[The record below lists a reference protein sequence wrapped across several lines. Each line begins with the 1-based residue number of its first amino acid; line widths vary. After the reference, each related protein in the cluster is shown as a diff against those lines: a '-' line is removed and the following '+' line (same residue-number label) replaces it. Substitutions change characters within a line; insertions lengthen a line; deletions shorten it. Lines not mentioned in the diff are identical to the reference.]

1 MGSSVNFPVG
11 RDGSSTTVSVADL
24 IAGLALPSIEP
35 LGTDIAAMAGLPDL
49 PVPDPRHCGPRRGAA
64 DTAQPAAAE
73 AVDPAATVPDGAG
86 AGSAALRSPVAGPS
100 AGVGVVES
108 RLEGARA
115 LMDGCT
121 DAIAALHKHQ
131 NQCAA
136 LAAVLIA
143 RLESTAVLEG
153 GILAVDS
160 WQYDISLMSMR
171 ADLAGILSVSEGVA
185 GQLILHAGT
194 LVNYLPA
201 TMESLSSGWLG
212 WDYAV
217 IIAQETSLL
226 REAGLAQETVDA
238 FEQVLLGKAAGATLP
253 SFREKARRR
262 RERFYPETITP
273 KTRRE
278 YSQRRLG
285 VSRARDGMSWL
296 SLYAPAPTVE
306 AIWAQCTLTAQA
318 AQGPHEERTLTQLRA
333 DVAAALLLNQ
343 SMAENQIYAP
353 TQPNTTNTAGTADGT
368 SNAATTTDGTSN
380 TASTAAEGTTTDG
393 TPNGAGAGTGP
404 AAANGA
410 ADAAGTATGDA
421 QGPWFAPVDPAA
433 DGVPLD
439 PGPEPEPDPA
449 PEPVPIRDRGPDW
462 DYVARRDRG
471 VVDVPDRWVPVFDDP
486 DYSDPGFKDPDIRNG
501 PDWDPAAIPPTLT
514 PPPSSA
520 DNAITTADS
529 ASSSANLASITGG
542 EGTTASNTT
551 NNANI
556 GTNNGASGA
565 GASTGSSAAGGGAC
579 VVGPVWPP
587 MPQVTPVL
595 LIPALSLLGAT
606 NEPAW
611 LEGYGPLSMEVAR
624 HLAAG
629 APSLLR
635 VLVDP
640 ISNEPLDVAPQRYRI
655 NTAMRTMLQIRDE
668 YCQFPGCLAKAT
680 NCEID
685 HIKKF
690 EHGGLS
696 IYDNLETLC
705 HRHHVLKH
713 FKDDRTRTG
722 ECRTD
727 QSPERE
733 AVRLRGW
740 TPAIVAGRVAWTSP
754 TGRYYPP
761 EVGDTQP
768 PVYPEWLKT
777 HINKTLGQP
786 DSHNNTGQNT
796 AADPA
801 STDPESA
808 PEFHEPPDP
817 QEPQDFHEFDDSQ
830 DFLDFAVLDED
841 DIPGMEQDDDPY
853 ARPLPVP
860 PPGTF
865 PTDEEQAALDKETLA
880 NYLVS
885 HPDMG
890 R

>member
-11 RDGSSTTVSVADL
+11 RDGSSTTLSVADL

-73 AVDPAATVPDGAG
+73 AVDAAGTGV
-86 AGSAALRSPVAGPS
+86 GPS
-100 AGVGVVES
+100 AGAGDSIGSAGVVES

-306 AIWAQCTLTAQA
+306 AIWAQATLTAQA

-353 TQPNTTNTAGTADGT
+353 TQPNTTNTAGTTDGT
-368 SNAATTTDGTSN
+368 TNAATT
-380 TASTAAEGTTTDG
+380 AAQGAATDG
-393 TPNGAGAGTGP
+393 TP
-404 AAANGA
+404 
-410 ADAAGTATGDA
+410 AGTAAGDA

-439 PGPEPEPDPA
+439 PGPEPEPDPT

-471 VVDVPDRWVPVFDDP
+471 VVVVPDRWVPVFDDP
-486 DYSDPGFKDPDIRNG
+486 DYSDPGFKDPDIRNS
-501 PDWDPAAIPPTLT
+501 PDGDPTAIPPTLT
-514 PPPSSA
+514 PAPSSA

-529 ASSSANLASITGG
+529 ASSSANLGSITGG
-542 EGTTASNTT
+542 EETTASNTIGT
-551 NNANI
+551 GANV
-556 GTNNGASGA
+556 GTSTNNGADAKTDTSPSTNTTGT
-565 GASTGSSAAGGGAC
+565 GASTGFSVTGGGAC
-579 VVGPVWPP
+579 LVGPVWPP
-587 MPQVTPVL
+587 MPQVAPVL

-685 HIKKF
+685 HLKKF

-740 TPAIVAGRVAWTSP
+740 TPAMVAGRVAWTSP

-761 EVGDTQP
+761 EIGDTQP
-768 PVYPEWLKT
+768 AVYPEWLKT
-777 HINKTLGQP
+777 LINKTLGQP
-786 DSHNNTGQNT
+786 DTHDNTDQNT

-808 PEFHEPPDP
+808 APESAAEFQDFQDFQEPEDP
-817 QEPQDFHEFDDSQ
+817 REPQDFQEFEGV
-830 DFLDFAVLDED
+830 LGFAFLDED
-841 DIPGMEQDDDPY
+841 DIPGMDQDDNPY

-885 HPDMG
+885 HPDTRG
-890 R
+890 

>member
-1 MGSSVNFPVG
+1 
-11 RDGSSTTVSVADL
+11 
-24 IAGLALPSIEP
+24 
-35 LGTDIAAMAGLPDL
+35 
-49 PVPDPRHCGPRRGAA
+49 
-64 DTAQPAAAE
+64 
-73 AVDPAATVPDGAG
+73 
-86 AGSAALRSPVAGPS
+86 
-100 AGVGVVES
+100 
-108 RLEGARA
+108 
-115 LMDGCT
+115 MDGCT

-153 GILAVDS
+153 SILAVDS
-160 WQYDISLMSMR
+160 WQCDISLMSMR
-171 ADLAGILSVSEGVA
+171 ADLAGILSVSEAVA

-201 TMESLSSGWLG
+201 TMEGLSSGWLG

-217 IIAQETSLL
+217 IIAEETSLL
-226 REAGLAQETVDA
+226 REAGLGQETVDA

-353 TQPNTTNTAGTADGT
+353 TQPNTTTNSTGTADGT
-368 SNAATTTDGTSN
+368 SNAATTATGGAPATTATDG
-380 TASTAAEGTTTDG
+380 APA
-393 TPNGAGAGTGP
+393 GAGAGTGS

-410 ADAAGTATGDA
+410 EGAAGTATGVVVPGDA
-421 QGPWFAPVDPAA
+421 QGPWFEPIDPAA

-439 PGPEPEPDPA
+439 PGPEPWPDPT
-449 PEPVPIRDRGPDW
+449 PEPVPIRDRDPDW
-462 DYVARRDRG
+462 DYVARQDRD
-471 VVDVPDRWVPVFDDP
+471 VVVVPDRWVPVFDDP
-486 DYSDPGFKDPDIRNG
+486 DYSDPGFKDPDIRNS
-501 PDWDPAAIPPTLT
+501 PDGDPTAIPPTLT
-514 PPPSSA
+514 PAPSSA
-520 DNAITTADS
+520 NNATTS
-529 ASSSANLASITGG
+529 TSTSANLASIAGG

-551 NNANI
+551 TGD
-556 GTNNGASGA
+556 GTGTGA
-565 GASTGSSAAGGGAC
+565 GTGFSATGGGAC
-579 VVGPVWPP
+579 LVGPVWPP
-587 MPQVTPVL
+587 MPQVAPVL

-629 APSLLR
+629 SPSLLR

-655 NTAMRTMLQIRDE
+655 SQEMRTMLQIRDE

-685 HIKKF
+685 HLKKF

-740 TPAIVAGRVAWTSP
+740 TPAMVDGRVAWTSP

-761 EVGDTQP
+761 EIGDTQP

-777 HINKTLGQP
+777 HINETLGQP
-786 DSHNNTGQNT
+786 DTHETTNQNT
-796 AADPA
+796 TDPA
-801 STDPESA
+801 SADPQTADPESA
-808 PEFHEPPDP
+808 AEFHDPQDPQDFQDPQDP
-817 QEPQDFHEFDDSQ
+817 QEPQDFQDFE
-830 DFLDFAVLDED
+830 DFLDFAFLDEA
-841 DIPGMEQDDDPY
+841 DIPGPDQDDNPY

-885 HPDMG
+885 HPDLS
-890 R
+890 

>member
-1 MGSSVNFPVG
+1 
-11 RDGSSTTVSVADL
+11 
-24 IAGLALPSIEP
+24 
-35 LGTDIAAMAGLPDL
+35 
-49 PVPDPRHCGPRRGAA
+49 
-64 DTAQPAAAE
+64 
-73 AVDPAATVPDGAG
+73 
-86 AGSAALRSPVAGPS
+86 
-100 AGVGVVES
+100 
-108 RLEGARA
+108 
-115 LMDGCT
+115 MDGCT

-153 GILAVDS
+153 SILAVDS
-160 WQYDISLMSMR
+160 WQCDISLMSMR

-201 TMESLSSGWLG
+201 TMASLSSGWLG

-217 IIAQETSLL
+217 IIAEETSLL
-226 REAGLAQETVDA
+226 REAGLGQETVDA

-306 AIWAQCTLTAQA
+306 AIWAQATLTAQA

-380 TASTAAEGTTTDG
+380 AAATATGGAPA
-393 TPNGAGAGTGP
+393 GAGAGTGS

-410 ADAAGTATGDA
+410 AGAAGTAAGGPAAAGDGVVVSGDA

-471 VVDVPDRWVPVFDDP
+471 VVVVPDRWVPVFDDP
-486 DYSDPGFKDPDIRNG
+486 DYSDPGFKDPDIRNS
-501 PDWDPAAIPPTLT
+501 PDGDPTAIPPTLT
-514 PPPSSA
+514 PAPSSA

-529 ASSSANLASITGG
+529 ASSSANLGSITGG
-542 EGTTASNTT
+542 EETTASNTIGT
-551 NNANI
+551 GANV
-556 GTNNGASGA
+556 GTSTNNGADAKTDTSPSTNTTGT
-565 GASTGSSAAGGGAC
+565 GASTGFSVTGGGAC
-579 VVGPVWPP
+579 LVGPVWPP
-587 MPQVTPVL
+587 MPQVAPVL

-685 HIKKF
+685 HLKKF

-740 TPAIVAGRVAWTSP
+740 TPAMVDGHVAWTSP

-761 EVGDTQP
+761 EIGDTQP

-777 HINKTLGQP
+777 LINKTLGQP
-786 DSHNNTGQNT
+786 DSHDNTEQNT
-796 AADPA
+796 IDPA
-801 STDPESA
+801 STDPERTA
-808 PEFHEPPDP
+808 EFQDPQDP
-817 QEPQDFHEFDDSQ
+817 QEPQDFQVFEDSQ
-830 DFLDFAVLDED
+830 DFPDFALLDEAD
-841 DIPGMEQDDDPY
+841 VPGLEQDDDPY

-885 HPDMG
+885 HPDMRG
-890 R
+890 